1 MTRDLNPRAR
11 LCTGESFAAKTLA
24 ISVNRIRFPIYI
36 HNFELKWA
44 PSSAKIFP
52 LPLKAGAELIL
63 FYILDHAKVVV
74 LTEVLKF
81 PNAVHSV
88 ALKIVKDELCN
99 LNEDQ
104 LRIHAVRLAQPSR

>member
-44 PSSAKIFP
+44 PSLAKICP
-52 LPLKAGAELIL
+52 LPLKAGAEFIL
-63 FYILDHAKVVV
+63 EIGPCQSCCP
-74 LTEVLKF
+74 T
-81 PNAVHSV
+81 PNTQIPQCSPFSCS
-88 ALKIVKDELCN
+88 KN
-99 LNEDQ
+99 L
-104 LRIHAVRLAQPSR
+104 